1 MQRGGK
7 AQAARRWKEG
17 KASIRERPAFSM
29 PERYCLSRRGKQYR
43 ENSQVSAEVF
53 PEVPRGHPGYAPD
66 APRQFPC
73 RAFRCSPDVF
83 PQRSPSGFPSPPPK
97 RRRRQAPARG
107 LAAVN
112 SHRHPI
118 RNEPQHPS
126 PLLMGLGRVNTAPT
140 ACGPAAPLLMGWV
153 CVCIEPKH
161 PVSQTAAGGKPL
173 LVGLPPSAPT
183 AAPFGTNRRTPAPCS
198 WGGRSSTSR
207 QRHWPAALRPFVIF
221 SSRHLPFPAHMNVVY
236 S

>member
-97 RRRRQAPARG
+97 PPQAASPCSWACRRQ
-107 LAAVN
+107 
-112 SHRHPI
+112 
-118 RNEPQHPS
+118 
-126 PLLMGLGRVNTAPT
+126 
-140 ACGPAAPLLMGWV
+140 
-153 CVCIEPKH
+153 
-161 PVSQTAAGGKPL
+161 
-173 LVGLPPSAPT
+173 LPPPPHSERT
-183 AAPFGTNRRTPAPCS
+183 AAPKPPAHGAWVRQPRAEGYWLPAPPDLS
-198 WGGRSSTSR
+198 FF
-207 QRHWPAALRPFVIF
+207 RHGICLF
-221 SSRHLPFPAHMNVVY
+221 LPT
-236 S
+236 

>member
-126 PLLMGLGRVNTAPT
+126 PLLMGLGCVNTGPT
-140 ACGPAAPLLMGWV
+140 AL
-153 CVCIEPKH
+153 
-161 PVSQTAAGGKPL
+161 AGG
-173 LVGLPPSAPT
+173 T
-183 AAPFGTNRRTPAPCS
+183 AAPCS

-221 SSRHLPFPAHMNVVY
+221 SSRHLPFPVHMNVVY

>member
-7 AQAARRWKEG
+7 AQAVRRWKEG

-97 RRRRQAPARG
+97 PPQAASPCSWACRRQLPPPPHSERNAAPKPPAHGAWVREHG
-107 LAAVN
+107 AKGTG
-112 SHRHPI
+112 RRPC
-118 RNEPQHPS
+118 RP
-126 PLLMGLGRVNTAPT
+126 PLLMGLGRVNT
-140 ACGPAAPLLMGWV
+140 GPKAL
-153 CVCIEPKH
+153 
-161 PVSQTAAGGKPL
+161 AGG
-173 LVGLPPSAPT
+173 T
-183 AAPFGTNRRTPAPCS
+183 AAPPTATRLQWSCSPAACRWRS
-198 WGGRSSTSR
+198 GGR
-207 QRHWPAALRPFVIF
+207 RPC
-221 SSRHLPFPAHMNVVY
+221 RC
-236 S
+236 

>member
-1 MQRGGK
+1 
-7 AQAARRWKEG
+7 
-17 KASIRERPAFSM
+17 M
-29 PERYCLSRRGKQYR
+29 PERCCLSRRGKQYR

-97 RRRRQAPARG
+97 PPQAASPCSWACRRQLPPPPHSERTAAPKPPTLGAWVRQPSANG
-107 LAAVN
+107 L
-112 SHRHPI
+112 RHCGP
-118 RNEPQHPS
+118 
-126 PLLMGLGRVNTAPT
+126 PLLT
-140 ACGPAAPLLMGWV
+140 GWV
-153 CVCIEPKH
+153 CVCMEPKH
-161 PVSQTAAGGKPL
+161 PVSQNAAGGKPL
-173 LVGLPPSAPT
+173 LVGLPPSTPT
-183 AAPFGTNRRTPAPCS
+183 ATPFGTKRRTPAPCS

-207 QRHWPAALRPFVIF
+207 QRHRPAALRPFVIF